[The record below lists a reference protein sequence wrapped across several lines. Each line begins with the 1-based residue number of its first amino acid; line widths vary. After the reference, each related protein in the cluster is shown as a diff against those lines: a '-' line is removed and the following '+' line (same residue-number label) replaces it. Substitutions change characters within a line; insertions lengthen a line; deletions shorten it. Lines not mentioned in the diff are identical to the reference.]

1 MNLNFTKLKSVKIAS
16 SVLLGLFLVVT
27 VFNMCS
33 PTIMYQFTVW
43 NSFEN
48 VFFSI
53 ARWLSYL
60 MVVTSVVAIIYKRKT
75 YQFLSVFVAT
85 PMLIISLCSSYQYLN
100 LFEISTFY
108 VVTHFLFNVLGIV
121 LGVYIFLDM
130 IINKEDKSF
139 WLNTFLKTLPLL
151 ILGLIPLNIF
161 MQNNTLMNSAFL
173 QYKIFGGWHLFFVL
187 LAVACVFLLYFV
199 LKRKS
204 EEDAQNVMF
213 VLSVVMV
220 YQLLTRFSVVSTGS
234 YHSLSNIFAA
244 LPLYLCSFGILILPF
259 AIASKNK
266 MFQTILFLANMP
278 GAFVVFVYLD
288 PGAGVSIL
296 HYNVTY
302 FVFNHLLLF
311 VVASLLPRFC
321 NAEYKFK
328 NLLHLFYILAIYL
341 AVVSILNNVCIL
353 NGFDPNYS
361 YVSFSPIPLGP
372 IAEIGKFTIF
382 GMTFAPLY
390 LFILYLFYMA
400 IFALGLCVY
409 RGVLWICHKVGNKE
423 KQNKTMATE

>member
-16 SVLLGLFLVVT
+16 YVLLGLFLVVT

-43 NSFEN
+43 NNFEN

-53 ARWLSYL
+53 VRWLSYL
-60 MVVTSVVAIIYKRKT
+60 MVVTSVVAIIYKRKP

-108 VVTHFLFNVLGIV
+108 VVTHFLFNVLGIF

-130 IINKEDKSF
+130 LINKEDKSF

-234 YHSLSNIFAA
+234 YHSLSNIFAT

-302 FVFNHLLLF
+302 FVFNHFQL
-311 VVASLLPRFC
+311 
-321 NAEYKFK
+321 
-328 NLLHLFYILAIYL
+328 
-341 AVVSILNNVCIL
+341 
-353 NGFDPNYS
+353 
-361 YVSFSPIPLGP
+361 
-372 IAEIGKFTIF
+372 
-382 GMTFAPLY
+382 
-390 LFILYLFYMA
+390 
-400 IFALGLCVY
+400 
-409 RGVLWICHKVGNKE
+409 
-423 KQNKTMATE
+423 